1 MLEGVARSAWF
12 RSLRNLGLS
21 LRKRCGI
28 GTPKGFPASRRS
40 AGSSLNAGVEERA
53 CIAKRFGRIVV
64 RQTESRNQARRAARS
79 VAERAPMGKCQPAT
93 QRRSMDKKEF
103 FGKLEEVVGR
113 PAGSIAD
120 ADRLGDLEG
129 WDSIAALF
137 GHRAA
142 RQTLRRGARGRRSG
156 EQSDRGRSLPIRRE
170 RFPMTFNPLHLA
182 GRTVLAR
189 VCRTADYKETCRINV
204 VAGTTSGRPDG
215 AGSRFGGGLFDLP
228 RGGFRTMD
236 CGELLGR

>member
-1 MLEGVARSAWF
+1 
-12 RSLRNLGLS
+12 
-21 LRKRCGI
+21 
-28 GTPKGFPASRRS
+28 
-40 AGSSLNAGVEERA
+40 
-53 CIAKRFGRIVV
+53 
-64 RQTESRNQARRAARS
+64 
-79 VAERAPMGKCQPAT
+79 
-93 QRRSMDKKEF
+93 MDKKEF

-129 WDSIAALF
+129 WDSIAALSVI
-137 GHRAA
+137 GCSTDTTAWRS
-142 RQTLRRGARGRRSG
+142 RSRSG

-182 GRTVLAR
+182 GGAVLAR

-204 VAGTTSGRPDG
+204 VALATSGRPDG

-236 CGELLGR
+236 CGRCLVVDGGYASQ